1 MENVT
6 GVNYN
11 GHLLYNMEIYHVT
24 YDRDNASIEAFIILL
39 ELNSILYNSTLNSM
53 GDFSWI
59 QKLRCPYYSQNIHD

>member
-1 MENVT
+1 MENVI

-53 GDFSWI
+53 GDFS
-59 QKLRCPYYSQNIHD
+59 